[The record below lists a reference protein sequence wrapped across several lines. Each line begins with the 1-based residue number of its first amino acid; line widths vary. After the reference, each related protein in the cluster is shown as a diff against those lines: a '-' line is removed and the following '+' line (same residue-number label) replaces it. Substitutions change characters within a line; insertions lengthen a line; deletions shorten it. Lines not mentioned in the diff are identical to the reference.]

1 MGGDDADA
9 RLGTRLAALE
19 RATSMLRHDV
29 RNMLSPALL
38 VADRLIAH
46 SDPAV
51 SRAGQTV
58 LKSIKR
64 VEDRLQETKDG

>member
-1 MGGDDADA
+1 MSADPSSD
-9 RLGTRLAALE
+9 RLAELE
-19 RATSMLRHDV
+19 KTTSTLRHDL

-46 SDPAV
+46 ADPAV
-51 SRAGQTV
+51 ARAGQTV

-64 VEDRLQETKDG
+64 VEERLRETKEG